1 MPIRRGAQLA
11 LPRSAEQVAADA
23 RSKLEV
29 RTDDIKITT
38 PRPIRH
44 DVASDNT
51 LNDQPTFFGPLGKS
65 PLGPEVDQGFHRG
78 CSSLFPM
85 QKATK
90 KKTPPTWS
98 RLTSGNE
105 ARPSAF
111 RAARELALIV
121 SFHMC
126 RSTAQHPTIVH
137 VMMLGLWRII
147 KVNYFAATEI
157 TPSSSKRAPI

>member
-11 LPRSAEQVAADA
+11 LPRSAEQVPADA

-51 LNDQPTFFGPLGKS
+51 LNDQPRSSDLSGNHPWG
-65 PLGPEVDQGFHRG
+65 RG
-78 CSSLFPM
+78 WIKGSIEDAVAYSEC
-85 QKATK
+85 KRRRRK
-90 KKTPPTWS
+90 PPSTWS

-111 RAARELALIV
+111 RAARELTLIV
-121 SFHMC
+121 SFHMR

-157 TPSSSKRAPI
+157 TSSSSKRAPI